1 MQLRK
6 LLFAT
11 VFLHRC
17 CAGIVV
23 SNHEFAQKSNR
34 FSKHVKIQIT
44 LGRLQK
50 GHQSVTPRRRLFDR
64 ADPILLAKIYDLH
77 RNENSRN
84 SVLLALLW
92 QFHVL
97 HRLGTVPGATRR
109 DKSP

>member
-6 LLFAT
+6 MLLASF
-11 VFLHRC
+11 VLHRC

-23 SNHEFAQKSNR
+23 RNHGFAQKSNI
-34 FSKHVKIQIT
+34 FTKHVKIQTT
-44 LGRLQK
+44 LGKLQK

-64 ADPILLAKIYDLH
+64 ADPIHLAKIYELH
-77 RNENSRN
+77 KNENSRN
-84 SVLLALLW
+84 SVLLALLK